1 MALNQ
6 LWCDYLIDCD
16 LPQCETLILFICIA
30 TNVKELSCCCLA
42 RAGALPEITEIHV
55 RQRARAHTNML
66 SDWEQKID
74 FYWNS
79 KSSHGCTNPVHTA
92 LELFV
97 DQLWWEFV
105 TMTTLKRK
113 TSLLLHFMMV
123 GIRNCDVP
131 QFTFVTA
138 LLSHATC
145 PNMVNIC
152 SVAA

>member
-66 SDWEQKID
+66 SDWEQKLIFTGTAKALTD
-74 FYWNS
+74 APILSIQHLRSLWTHYDGNS
-79 KSSHGCTNPVHTA
+79 
-92 LELFV
+92 L
-97 DQLWWEFV
+97 Q
-105 TMTTLKRK
+105 
-113 TSLLLHFMMV
+113 
-123 GIRNCDVP
+123 
-131 QFTFVTA
+131 
-138 LLSHATC
+138 
-145 PNMVNIC
+145 
-152 SVAA
+152 